1 MASMARLLLVWVL
14 LFAYAPPTAEGQTTD
29 SGLGGIASTS
39 TASVAKEM
47 HAAIRRNLAEAA
59 STMPAEPHA
68 SRRGGDGTTCSR
80 SRFHL
85 RDSFILDAISCAMI
99 RCPVALG

>member
-29 SGLGGIASTS
+29 SGLGGIALTS

-47 HAAIRRNLAEAA
+47 HAAIRRNLNEHYGNIAVYMRLKGRVPP
-59 STMPAEPHA
+59 STA
-68 SRRGGDGTTCSR
+68 RTQ
-80 SRFHL
+80 
-85 RDSFILDAISCAMI
+85 
-99 RCPVALG
+99 